1 MEQCVK
7 NYCEKAFLKNQE
19 ARAVELFNI
28 LSKNNNKNKNKNLT
42 LKLKKSLIKK
52 MKESMKKNRKPQI
65 EACKKAY
72 CNPQCKGTIFE
83 KGKSAPKELLNQ
95 DIFKK
100 GPAKNLLKGLII
112 DQRKSI
118 FGKKTDV
125 LKDGYY
131 EKLSSKTVE
140 KLKKEGATS
149 GCTLFAL

>member
-1 MEQCVK
+1 MDKCSK
-7 NYCEKAFLKNQE
+7 NYCGKTFLKKQE
-19 ARAVELFNI
+19 ALAVDFFNA
-28 LSKNNNKNKNKNLT
+28 LSKHSSKGKNNNLT
-42 LKLKKSLIKK
+42 LKLKKKGLKQL
-52 MKESMKKNRKPQI
+52 KESMKKNRKANI
-65 EACKKAY
+65 AACEKAY
-72 CNPQCKGTIFE
+72 CNPECKGTIFE
-83 KGKSAPKELLNQ
+83 KGKSVPKELLNQ

-100 GPAKNLLKGLII
+100 GPAKDLLKGLII
-112 DQRKSI
+112 GQRKSI